1 MHIKVNLGQVSNQ
14 DIIDVVDHVMTI
26 CEPQLLSINSDYLCR
41 LLNQ

>member
-14 DIIDVVDHVMTI
+14 DIIDVVDHVI